1 MVFTFNQ
8 MKILDLI
15 VLYSLVLIYCN
26 QMIWKNSNSNFII
39 YNFKL
44 NYSNLYFILMCCLET
59 YLYFA
64 FYYFELEESYKQK
77 IYSLLTI
84 LTLVNLNDFIII
96 LFYTTTNIIRDN
108 LKKINNYKGQ
118 DNGSD
123 DEQDNGSDDEQDNGS
138 DDEQDNGSDD
148 EQDNGQDDYKKKI
161 KTLESDSNK
170 LINKNQNN
178 LSPISTTSSN
188 SELNFISDKKLSE
201 ECVNVIRMILS
212 DVDERTIR
220 LLVRKINNHL

>member
-123 DEQDNGSDDEQDNGS
+123 DEQDNGSDDEQDNG
-138 DDEQDNGSDD
+138 
-148 EQDNGQDDYKKKI
+148 QDDYKKKI